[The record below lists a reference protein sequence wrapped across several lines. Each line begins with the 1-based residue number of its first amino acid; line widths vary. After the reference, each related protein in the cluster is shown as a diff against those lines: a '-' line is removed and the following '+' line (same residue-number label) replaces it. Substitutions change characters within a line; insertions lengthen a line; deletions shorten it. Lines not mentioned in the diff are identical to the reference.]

1 MINMEEACFIH
12 MDSKKEDDHLDTVV
26 MLEAKRSRSQKK
38 DNKNRNQDK
47 KIEKSVIMRLA
58 GVATA

>member
-26 MLEAKRSRSQKK
+26 MLEAKRSRS
-38 DNKNRNQDK
+38 
-47 KIEKSVIMRLA
+47 
-58 GVATA
+58 